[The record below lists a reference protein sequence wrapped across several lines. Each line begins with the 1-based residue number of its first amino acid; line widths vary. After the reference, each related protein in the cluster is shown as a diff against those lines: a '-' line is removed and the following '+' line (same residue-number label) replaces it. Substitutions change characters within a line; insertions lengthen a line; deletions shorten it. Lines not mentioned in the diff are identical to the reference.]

1 MNHCEPSQRLCE
13 YLQAKVPYL
22 HDVSITNMQSLT
34 PGWECEIY
42 ALDLGFVDG
51 SAQKTMPM
59 ILRLYPGLEIP
70 LLGPKHLH
78 EFNTMRQLAHDGY
91 PVPAVYLVESDE
103 EHLGSPF
110 IIMDRIAGPTLGD
123 AHNRASPA
131 EREELLTE
139 MCQLM
144 VDLHNLNW
152 RNYAEGQLCELGA
165 IKLEVERHRRLARYA
180 GADYAMPAL
189 DWLDARAQNVTGARL
204 ALAHWDFHSSNIIM
218 DDAGRCF
225 VIDWG
230 NSYVTDYRFDLAWS
244 SLFLGDL
251 APKFVALYAE
261 RAEKPVEQFE
271 FFLAF
276 AYFRRILTMIVALDK
291 GAETLGMR
299 PGAEIMIR
307 RQAPRLRT
315 LYDLWVA
322 VSGVEIPHVG
332 RSIEV

>member
-1 MNHCEPSQRLCE
+1 M
-13 YLQAKVPYL
+13 
-22 HDVSITNMQSLT
+22 
-34 PGWECEIY
+34 
-42 ALDLGFVDG
+42 
-51 SAQKTMPM
+51 
-59 ILRLYPGLEIP
+59 
-70 LLGPKHLH
+70 
-78 EFNTMRQLAHDGY
+78 
-91 PVPAVYLVESDE
+91 
-103 EHLGSPF
+103 
-110 IIMDRIAGPTLGD
+110 
-123 AHNRASPA
+123 
-131 EREELLTE
+131 
-139 MCQLM
+139 
-144 VDLHNLNW
+144 
-152 RNYAEGQLCELGA
+152 
-165 IKLEVERHRRLARYA
+165 
-180 GADYAMPAL
+180 
-189 DWLDARAQNVTGARL
+189 
-204 ALAHWDFHSSNIIM
+204 
-218 DDAGRCF
+218 
-225 VIDWG
+225 
-230 NSYVTDYRFDLAWS
+230 TDYRFDLAWS